1 MQISYCNVPDAKTVF
16 GKSYQNVSWNSL
28 RSVDI
33 WKLVFLKI
41 APKNQIAYFE
51 RVCRRLVSVPPP
63 PPLFYHH
70 FPHFWRIKE
79 NGTSVTFQKESSYY
93 CWSNAYYKYTV
104 QQVTVI

>member
-51 RVCRRLVSVPPP
+51 QHPPTAP
-63 PPLFYHH
+63 IFYHH
-70 FPHFWRIKE
+70 FPYFWRIQG

-93 CWSNAYYKYTV
+93 CWPNAYYKYTV

>member
-51 RVCRRLVSVPPP
+51 RHPP
-63 PPLFYHH
+63 FS
-70 FPHFWRIKE
+70 II
-79 NGTSVTFQKESSYY
+79 TSHISGELKGM
-93 CWSNAYYKYTV
+93 AHL
-104 QQVTVI
+104 

>member
-41 APKNQIAYFE
+41 VPKKQIAYFQWNP
-51 RVCRRLVSVPPP
+51 LQPPTP
-63 PPLFYHH
+63 FS
-70 FPHFWRIKE
+70 II
-79 NGTSVTFQKESSYY
+79 TSHISGELKGM
-93 CWSNAYYKYTV
+93 AHL
-104 QQVTVI
+104 